1 LTISRLF
8 ARPFRE
14 GFVPTANELALVLI
28 DYRWD
33 DGFVERRWLANPK
46 KVDLSLVVFKPC
58 GTD

>member
-1 LTISRLF
+1 
-8 ARPFRE
+8 
-14 GFVPTANELALVLI
+14 LI